1 MLIGIVGKPSC
12 GKSTFFK
19 AATLAEVEIASY
31 PFTTIKPN
39 HAVGFVKVKDPAR
52 EFGKVSNPRM
62 GYILGEWR
70 FVPVDLIDVAG
81 LVPGAHEGKGL
92 GKEFLNDLN
101 QADALIHII
110 DVAGSINERGESVEP
125 GSYDPADD
133 VAFLEEELDYWYLDI
148 MRKGW
153 ERFIRQA
160 QQEKRP
166 IAAALERQL
175 SGLRVTEEMAKQAI
189 REVELNPEEPAM
201 WPEAKLLTLASILR
215 RRSKPMM
222 IAANKVDLPGAWENY
237 ERLKREFPHYH
248 IVPCSA
254 DFELALREAS
264 KHGVISY
271 IPGERTFTIKNE
283 EGLNEKQKAALGVLR
298 GFLEERG
305 STGVQEVLNH
315 AAFDLLK
322 YKPVFPGGV
331 GKLEDSDG
339 HVLPD
344 CLLMPPQATALELAY
359 RIHTDFG
366 RHFVKA
372 INYRTKLLMAKE
384 HVLAPGDIV
393 EIMAT
398 K

>member
-339 HVLPD
+339 RVLPD

>member
-189 REVELNPEEPAM
+189 RELELNPEEPAM
-201 WPEAKLLTLASILR
+201 WPEAKLLALASILR